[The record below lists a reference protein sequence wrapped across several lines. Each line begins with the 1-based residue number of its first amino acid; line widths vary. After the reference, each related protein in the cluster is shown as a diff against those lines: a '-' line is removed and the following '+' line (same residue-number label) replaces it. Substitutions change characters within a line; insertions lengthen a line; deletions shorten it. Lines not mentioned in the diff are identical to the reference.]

1 MAGRRWCRIGAGRR
15 YGNVEDKIREKIR
28 GWRIRAARK

>member
-1 MAGRRWCRIGAGRR
+1 VQDKGREKIL
-15 YGNVEDKIREKIR
+15 YVKVEDKIREKIR